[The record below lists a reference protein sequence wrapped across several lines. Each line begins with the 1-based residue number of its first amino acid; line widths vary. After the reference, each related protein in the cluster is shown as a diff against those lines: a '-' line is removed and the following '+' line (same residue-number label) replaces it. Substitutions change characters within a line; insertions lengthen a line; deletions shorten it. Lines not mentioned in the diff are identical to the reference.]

1 MDFNDKTTEFIDIN
15 NKTSLSSNSVSM
27 VLISDRKAY
36 TPITTCVINHV
47 FEFYGLNNLEK
58 LFYLLTDHYANL
70 NGSINKGYR
79 ETEKSARQW
88 SKLLNC
94 SEEYVFKMQKK
105 LEEAGYFHI
114 IREIDEDNQNEKNII
129 VPTLPDNVFDELSKE
144 PNRKGSEHL
153 VLIKTDNPDYKRKY
167 LDASKMFINFNLQ
180 MVKLLLI
187 DNNLTSLQKLIWLHA
202 FCRSYTA
209 YIDSEGEGTR
219 NFITTYQE
227 LAMIFN
233 CSEKTISTAINNLS
247 KHGYLSKI
255 QIYIKEKTSLGRR
268 KKKSCWELAA
278 LFPQEQMEIL
288 LKQPDR
294 QNLAPLNQDDLR
306 LYGLDSPN
314 NHTNVSNLYNSS
326 VGLGGSSDS
335 SEYNNK
341 YNILNTKNNVT
352 EISDTTNIISAQND
366 FNVFIENKLII
377 STDELALGLN
387 LAAKFEE
394 KAFLKTIEAN
404 KLENL
409 EETIKQADLT
419 LTSEEHWLVTKT
431 AFTLYQKLQT
441 EIQSQY
447 GGTNNDDL
455 LVIKLKETLFTPTE
469 QRLVEL
475 WESFSDL
482 PQIAEREEFLLRK
495 SWLLKLL
502 PNTSGVNLNPDQ
514 RQPLKP
520 IIKPQE
526 LPLNKSNL
534 PGDKADKAKKF
545 AKKLRAKG
553 LANGYAANISTD
565 DLAREFIYHAE
576 NWVPERLHCKTRE
589 EQIDAALSFAWK
601 AAEQGKW
608 KCPYELLNMQII
620 QREYEAAG
628 WKNW

>member
-1 MDFNDKTTEFIDIN
+1 MNEKYET
-15 NKTSLSSNSVSM
+15 SNSIAFIK
-27 VLISDRKAY
+27 LYDRKSY
-36 TPITTCVINHV
+36 TPLASCVINK
-47 FEFYGLNNLEK
+47 LINTNILQSQEK
-58 LFYLLTDHYANL
+58 LYYFLADYYANL
-70 NGSINKGYR
+70 NESINKGYR

-88 SKLLNC
+88 SNLLNC

-114 IREIDEDNQNEKNII
+114 VREIDKDNQNEKNII
-129 VPTLPDNVFDELSKE
+129 IPTLPDSVFNELSKE

-153 VLIKTDNPDYKRKY
+153 VSIKTDDPDYKRKY
-167 LDASKMFINFNLQ
+167 LDVSKMFINFNLQ

-187 DNNLTSLQKLIWLHA
+187 DSNLTSLQKLIWLHA

-227 LAMIFN
+227 LVMIFN

-247 KHGYLSKI
+247 KHGYLSKT
-255 QIYIKEKTSLGRR
+255 QFYIKDKASLGRR

-278 LFPQEQMEIL
+278 LFPQEQMEVL

-314 NHTNVSNLYNSS
+314 NHANVSNLHNSS
-326 VGLGGSSDS
+326 VGLGGYSDS

-341 YNILNTKNNVT
+341 YNILNTKNIVT
-352 EISDTTNIISAQND
+352 EISDTTNIVSIPND

-387 LAAKFEE
+387 IAAKFEE
-394 KAFLKTIEAN
+394 KAFLKSTEAN

-409 EETIKQADLT
+409 EETVKQADLT

-441 EIQSQY
+441 KIQSPQ
-447 GGTNNDDL
+447 GSTNKDDSS
-455 LVIKLKETLFTPTE
+455 VIKLKEALFTPTE

-482 PQIAEREEFLLRK
+482 PQIAEQEEFLLRK

-502 PNTSGVNLNPDQ
+502 PNTSVVGLKSDQ
-514 RQPLKP
+514 IQPLKP
-520 IIKPQE
+520 IIKSQE
-526 LPLNKSNL
+526 LPLNIPSL

-553 LANGYAANISTD
+553 LANGYAADISAD
-565 DLAREFIYHAE
+565 DLAREFIYHAA

-608 KCPYELLNMQII
+608 KCPYQLLNNQIV
-620 QREYEAAG
+620 QREDEAAG